1 LWSKLNSSIMSQHA
15 FSECELLLPPFCQS
29 APSTALICHLLSCLL
44 PRCCSLH
51 VTKLFFACR
60 YTLLKGLEL
69 SKAAAH
75 GLNKVLGDQHD
86 KSREAKNV
94 YRGFLSKKQV
104 LLPASPSADQGSRAG
119 AAAAAA
125 MGSPASSARAVD

>member
-1 LWSKLNSSIMSQHA
+1 MHSASASS
-15 FSECELLLPPFCQS
+15 FSRHSANQPLLLP
-29 APSTALICHLLSCLL
+29 SCATCCPVYS

-51 VTKLFFACR
+51 VAKLFFACR